1 MPRGNERQTRDVP
14 HDPHATDPGA
24 AGPETALALVE
35 AHLLTVLGQDSG
47 RGGVTF
53 LGAARIDVLRFGPDA
68 AGLTR
73 YVTVGMSREPMTS
86 ASAGVLDPTGP
97 RAELV
102 LSLHDRHDSVL
113 RPLATLASSPAVDGL
128 VLVPGTSL
136 DTGEPLWTGGRATA
150 VLVAEPGGLI
160 PDLALGEGFP
170 DAAPVQFLPVLP
182 MLPEEAAYK
191 RIHGAAALQERWLA
205 EGSDLRDPDR
215 PPVRLR

>member
-1 MPRGNERQTRDVP
+1 
-14 HDPHATDPGA
+14 
-24 AGPETALALVE
+24 
-35 AHLLTVLGQDSG
+35 
-47 RGGVTF
+47 
-53 LGAARIDVLRFGPDA
+53 
-68 AGLTR
+68 
-73 YVTVGMSREPMTS
+73 
-86 ASAGVLDPTGP
+86 
-97 RAELV
+97 
-102 LSLHDRHDSVL
+102 
-113 RPLATLASSPAVDGL
+113 
-128 VLVPGTSL
+128 
-136 DTGEPLWTGGRATA
+136 